1 MKGILGKRKITFAAA
16 MAIVLAT
23 SGSASAVDIYYK
35 NEPVRTDVA
44 PVIEK
49 GRTLVPIAVI
59 TESMGAKTKWDA
71 KTKKVEILKDN
82 ITLHLWLGR
91 DDYGVENKETGGFTA
106 LMDVPA
112 KSING
117 RTMVPLGVIAD
128 AFGSKVVWDAKT
140 QSVLI
145 DSDISVLTRQEKNEQ
160 SKIVARIRKAFKDT
174 PGREWY
180 DLSRTEIRPYDLDD
194 SMYTV
199 EIKNEMRER
208 LGPGTY
214 QAYEADVQKRKF
226 IFFVN
231 KDNGRIYE
239 WRNGVYALPD
249 SAIVIPPNFGDK
261 YAVNELIEEMMLNR
275 KVITTREKL
284 EVKIK
289 RKDHTEDIVHAWS
302 VTVYQA
308 KPEQGKKKIAEYEVH
323 VHDRRVID
331 VISGEV
337 VYDDSAVAKY
347 PEKMIGSKDEA
358 VETAMKLL
366 RKVGRIDPKG
376 KYHVTDVSLYES
388 AEVDGRA
395 GYLVTLRQDSPDPNV
410 TNMVGSFFVNTT
422 STVLMEYDI
431 VNDNFIY
438 LYGRYTPM
446 G

>member
-1 MKGILGKRKITFAAA
+1 MKSMSTKKRVLIGAVTAFIFA
-16 MAIVLAT
+16 T
-23 SGSASAVDIYYK
+23 TGSASAVDIYYQNK
-35 NEPVRTDVA
+35 PIRSDVE

-49 GRTLVPIAVI
+49 GRTLVPIGVI
-59 TESMGAKTKWDA
+59 AESMGAKVKWDA
-71 KTKKVEILKDN
+71 KAKKVEIRKDE

-91 DDYGVENKETGGFTA
+91 DDYGVESEESGFTA
-106 LMDVPA
+106 KMDVPA
-112 KSING
+112 KSIDG
-117 RTMVPLGVIAD
+117 RTMVPLGIIAD
-128 AFGSKVVWDAKT
+128 HFGSKVVWDAKT
-140 QSVLI
+140 KSVLI
-145 DSDISVLTRQEKNEQ
+145 DSDERAFTAQNKEQ
-160 SKIVARIRKAFKDT
+160 LSKVTAQIRKAFKNA
-174 PGREWY
+174 PGRERY
-180 DLSRTEIRPYDLDD
+180 DLSKAEIRLYG
-194 SMYTV
+194 SGETFYEREM
-199 EIKNEMRER
+199 KNEMRER
-208 LGPGTY
+208 LGSGTY
-214 QAYEADVQKRKF
+214 EIYQADAQKRS
-226 IFFVN
+226 FVFLVN
-231 KDNGRIYE
+231 TDNGRVYE
-239 WRNGVYALPD
+239 WRNGVYSLPD
-249 SAIVIPPNFGDK
+249 GEIVIPPQFRDK

-289 RKDHTEDIVHAWS
+289 RKDHTENIVHAWS
-302 VTVYQA
+302 VAVYQA

-337 VYDDSAVAKY
+337 VYDDSAVMNY
-347 PEKMIGSKDEA
+347 PEKMIDSKEEA

-395 GYLVTLRQDSPDPNV
+395 GYLVTLRQDSKDPNV

-431 VNDNFIY
+431 VNDDFIY